1 MRKSILVVL
10 LATSTASFADPNTT
24 TAAPDPATAAS
35 APKKHRLHAPKLRPG
50 AHPAENPQASFDKK
64 GGN

>member
-1 MRKSILVVL
+1 MLKTILVVL
-10 LATSTASFADPNTT
+10 LATSTAAFADPNTVT
-24 TAAPDPATAAS
+24 SAPDAAAAAS

-50 AHPAENPQASFDKK
+50 ARPAENPQASPFKT